1 MIARFVT
8 RSDGSLLIGSL
19 SQTQKILEP
28 DTVYSINEHF
38 GVLTITKVGQSII
51 PVSRQDTTEGK
62 EHNFGSWNSKIGDV
76 LASAGSMLL
85 VSIAEYKAIQ
95 ESEE

>member
-1 MIARFVT
+1 MVARFVT

-19 SQTQKILEP
+19 SKTQKILEP
-28 DTVYSINEHF
+28 DTVYSINEYF

-62 EHNFGSWNSKIGDV
+62 EHDFGSWNSKIGDV
-76 LASAGSMLL
+76 LASAGTMLL
-85 VSIAEYKAIQ
+85 VSIEEYRDILKD
-95 ESEE
+95 EE